1 MKRTLFL
8 LAVVSIIVS
17 CEDVIDVETQPEPS
31 RLVVNGLVR
40 VDVTQ
45 EFVDVRIVVT
55 ETSDFFNENTITQLE
70 SAVILLGRVNPDAL
84 SGVEFG
90 GTSVLEESEPGS
102 GVYIPS
108 YIPGSDTDDRI
119 RTAGLSAETAFLLII
134 EHKGRRYAAQTL
146 YAPAVPIDNIE
157 QGDETLFDED
167 DTEIKITITDIPDA
181 DNYYVF
187 DFGGGEFLALDD
199 QFIDGQEFEFSYFPD
214 RDLDPGDEVEVSI
227 LGADQEF
234 FNYIDLL
241 VEQTEN
247 DGGVFETPAATVR
260 GNVFDITGLDNI
272 EIFDN
277 VERPN
282 EFALGYFA
290 FVQEFTETITIE

>member
-1 MKRTLFL
+1 MKQLLTLFIAIL
-8 LAVVSIIVS
+8 LFTA
-17 CEDVIDVETQPEPS
+17 CEDVIDVETQPEPP

-40 VDVTQ
+40 VDTTQ
-45 EFVDVRIVVT
+45 QFIDVRIQVT
-55 ETSDFFNENTITQLE
+55 ETDDFFNENTVTELE
-70 SAVILLGRVNPDAL
+70 RAVILPGMVDPEAL
-84 SGVEFG
+84 SGVTFG
-90 GTSVLEESEPGS
+90 RASTLVESEPGS
-102 GVYIPS
+102 GIYIPNVV
-108 YIPGSDTDDRI
+108 PGSIDDRLS
-119 RTAGLSAETAFLLII
+119 TFGLSPESVFLLII
-134 EHKGRRYAAQTL
+134 DHKGRRYAAQTQ
-146 YAPAVPIDNIE
+146 YVPTVPIENLV

-167 DTEIKITITDIPDA
+167 DTEIQITITDVPDVE
-181 DNYYVF
+181 NYYVF
-187 DFGGGEFLALDD
+187 DFGEGDFLALDD
-199 QFIDGQEFEFSYFPD
+199 QFIDGQEFEFSYFVE
-214 RDLDPGDEVEVSI
+214 RDLTPGEELEVTI

-272 EIFDN
+272 NIFDN

-290 FVQEFTETITIE
+290 VVQEFKQTIVIE